1 MSGEI
6 VSVRASDG
14 VRLDGMFRK
23 PEASGGNGMPVDVML
38 LHHGVGGNF
47 YGSSPFESFSPWLL
61 ENGCAT
67 LRVNNRG
74 HDAVS
79 NAVRDGVRTPFGAA
93 YEIIDDARMDWNAWL
108 DHAEAQGYE
117 RIGVW
122 GHSLGAVK
130 SIYHA
135 AVERDPRVT
144 CVIAGSPPR
153 FSYSHYAGVESWG
166 DIEDAG
172 KRFAETAALAMS
184 YVEKGEPEQLIKVEF
199 PVPLLVSAGTYID
212 KYGPAELYDVVTR
225 IPEVTAPLFCVIG
238 TAEPLEQFP
247 FWGLPEEM
255 QRLHGEV
262 ENFTFAYVEGANH
275 SYSEHRGEVWD
286 VTEAWLRGL

>member
-6 VSVRASDG
+6 VSVRARDG
-14 VRLDGMFRK
+14 VRLDGMWRT
-23 PEASGGNGMPVDVML
+23 PEPSAGNGLPVDVML

-47 YGSSPFESFSPWLL
+47 YGSSPFESFAPWLL
-61 ENGCAT
+61 ESGCAT

-79 NAVRDGVRTPFGAA
+79 TAVRDGQRTKFGAA
-93 YEIIDDARMDWNAWL
+93 YEIIDDCRQDWAAWL
-108 DHAEAQGYE
+108 DFAETKGYE

-144 CVIAGSPPR
+144 CVVAGSPPR
-153 FSYSHYAGVESWG
+153 FSYSHYASIETWG
-166 DIEDAG
+166 DVEEAG
-172 KRFAETAALAMS
+172 KRFSETCALAMS
-184 YVEKGEPEQLIKVEF
+184 YVEKGDVEQLIQVEF

-212 KYGPAELYDVVTR
+212 KYGATEQYDVVTR
-225 IPEVTAPLFCVIG
+225 IPEVSAPLFCVIG
-238 TAEPLEQFP
+238 AAEPLEQFP

-255 QRLHGEV
+255 QRLDGELDH
-262 ENFTFAYVEGANH
+262 FTFACVDGANH
-275 SYSEHRGEVWD
+275 SYSEHRKEVWD
-286 VTEAWLRGL
+286 VTSAWLRGL